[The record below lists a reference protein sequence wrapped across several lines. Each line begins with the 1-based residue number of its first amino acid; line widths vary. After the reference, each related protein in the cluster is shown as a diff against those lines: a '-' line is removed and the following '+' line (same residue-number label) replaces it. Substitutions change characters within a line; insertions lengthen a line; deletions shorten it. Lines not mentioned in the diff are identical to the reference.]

1 MDGMFCQED
10 NEDMCSVFQ
19 MTGVQVVP
27 HDDCIPS
34 TYQGRARTGPGRIKD
49 QSFPAMV
56 GGSSHQTRHSTVH
69 TLAPDLSVW
78 L

>member
-1 MDGMFCQED
+1 MDGMFCQ
-10 NEDMCSVFQ
+10 EDMCSVFQ

-27 HDDCIPS
+27 HDDCIPLHIPAAGQDRPRPH
-34 TYQGRARTGPGRIKD
+34 QGPEFSGNGWGQLSPDSAL
-49 QSFPAMV
+49 
-56 GGSSHQTRHSTVH
+56 H